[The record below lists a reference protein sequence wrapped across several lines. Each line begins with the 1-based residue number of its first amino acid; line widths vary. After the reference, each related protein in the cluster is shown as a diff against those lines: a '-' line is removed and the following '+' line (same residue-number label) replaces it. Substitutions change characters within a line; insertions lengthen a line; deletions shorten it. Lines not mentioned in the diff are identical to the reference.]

1 MRFTTSGSR
10 HSRRQPLDNERGL
23 TLLEVMISAIILLF
37 VLLSMI
43 SGYAL
48 GRVNLDREE
57 VKRRA
62 VGLAQDRLET
72 IRGRSITSTAAWNAV
87 VTAAND
93 TTYTIDNTVFR
104 VARTVV
110 DSPAVTAVTKPVR
123 KIVSVDVS
131 WTVYKKS
138 GTANRTI
145 RAQTVMFKDITPN
158 SP

>member
-1 MRFTTSGSR
+1 
-10 HSRRQPLDNERGL
+10 
-23 TLLEVMISAIILLF
+23 MISAIILLF

-72 IRGRSITSTAAWNAV
+72 IRARSITSTAAWNAV
-87 VTAAND
+87 VTDGTD
-93 TTYTIDNTVFR
+93 TTYTIDNTVFS

-110 DSPAVTAVTKPVR
+110 DSR
-123 KIVSVDVS
+123 S
-131 WTVYKKS
+131 
-138 GTANRTI
+138 
-145 RAQTVMFKDITPN
+145 
-158 SP
+158 SPR